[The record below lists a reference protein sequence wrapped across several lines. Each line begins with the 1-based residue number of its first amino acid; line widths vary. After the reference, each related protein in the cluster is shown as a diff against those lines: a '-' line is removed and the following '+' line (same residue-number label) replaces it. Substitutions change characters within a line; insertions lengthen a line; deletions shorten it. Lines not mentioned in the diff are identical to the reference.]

1 MKQYD
6 FRFDTEL
13 IKSFIG
19 KTFTKYKHADFI
31 VTDSVTGILGFEINH
46 QVFELVND
54 YEALDYFGLDGEAT
68 ILSIYKSNWTEVE
81 SRFNNDIKE
90 TYIDEVV
97 QKVILV
103 NDHTFSKNYDM
114 WETKAIVF
122 CFKNFEICFEKQDCW
137 FSMEIEIHKG
147 HNSLNMIDDGKDIL
161 NDFDGNTSVTI
172 ERTIVEIVGN
182 LK

>member
-13 IKSFIG
+13 IKSLIG

-31 VTDSVTGILGFEINH
+31 ITDSVTGIIGFEINH
-46 QVFELVND
+46 QVFELMND

-68 ILSIYKSNWTEVE
+68 ILSISKSNWTEVE
-81 SRFNNDIKE
+81 PRFNNDIKV

-122 CFKNFEICFEKQDCW
+122 CFKNFEICFEKRIVGFQW
-137 FSMEIEIHKG
+137 KLKSI
-147 HNSLNMIDDGKDIL
+147 KDI
-161 NDFDGNTSVTI
+161 I
-172 ERTIVEIVGN
+172 H
-182 LK
+182 

>member
-13 IKSFIG
+13 IKSLIG
-19 KTFTKYKHADFI
+19 KTFLTYKHADFI
-31 VTDSVTGILGFEINH
+31 VTDSVTGIIGFEINH

-90 TYIDEVV
+90 TYIDEAV

-122 CFKNFEICFEKQDCW
+122 CFKNFEICFEKQDYW
-137 FSMEIEIHKG
+137 FSMEIEIHKERDT
-147 HNSLNMIDDGKDIL
+147 LNVIDDGKDIL
-161 NDFDGNTSVTI
+161 NDFDENSSVTI
-172 ERTIVEIVGN
+172 ERTIVEIM
-182 LK
+182 

>member
-19 KTFTKYKHADFI
+19 NTFTKYKHADFI
-31 VTDSVTGILGFEINH
+31 IADSVTGILGFEINQ

-68 ILSIYKSNWTEVE
+68 ILSISQSNWTEVE
-81 SRFNNDIKE
+81 PRFNNDIKE
-90 TYIDEVV
+90 IYINEPV
-97 QKVILV
+97 QKVVLV
-103 NDHTFSKNYDM
+103 NDHTFSENYDM
-114 WETKAIVF
+114 WETKVIVF
-122 CFKNFEICFEKQDCW
+122 YFDGFELCFEKQDCW

-147 HNSLNMIDDGKDIL
+147 HDTLNVIDDGKDIL
-161 NDFDGNTSVTI
+161 NDFDRNTSISI
-172 ERTIVEIVGN
+172 ERTIVEIM
-182 LK
+182 

>member
-6 FRFDTEL
+6 FRFDTKL

-19 KTFTKYKHADFI
+19 KTFTKYKHADFV
-31 VTDSVTGILGFEINH
+31 VTDSVTGILEFEIDQ

-68 ILSIYKSNWTEVE
+68 IFSISASNWTKVE
-81 SRFNNDIKE
+81 SMINDDIKE
-90 TYIDEVV
+90 TYVNALV

-147 HNSLNMIDDGKDIL
+147 HDTLNMIDDGKDIL
-161 NDFDGNTSVTI
+161 NDFDGNPFVSI
-172 ERTIVEIVGN
+172 ERTIVEIV
-182 LK
+182 

>member
-13 IKSFIG
+13 IKSLIG

-31 VTDSVTGILGFEINH
+31 VTDSVKGILGFEINH
-46 QVFELVND
+46 QVFELVNN

-68 ILSIYKSNWTEVE
+68 ILSISTSNWTAVE

-90 TYIDEVV
+90 TYIDEAV

-122 CFKNFEICFEKQDCW
+122 CFENFEICFEKQDCW
-137 FSMEIEIHKG
+137 FSMEIEIHKERDT
-147 HNSLNMIDDGKDIL
+147 LNVIDDGKDIL
-161 NDFDGNTSVTI
+161 NDFDENSSVTI
-172 ERTIVEIVGN
+172 ERTIVEIV
-182 LK
+182 

>member
-13 IKSFIG
+13 IKSLIG
-19 KTFTKYKHADFI
+19 KTFLTYKHADFI
-31 VTDSVTGILGFEINH
+31 VTDSVTGIIGFEINH

-81 SRFNNDIKE
+81 SRFNNVIKE
-90 TYIDEVV
+90 TYIDEAV

-137 FSMEIEIHKG
+137 FSMEIEIHKERDT
-147 HNSLNMIDDGKDIL
+147 LNVIDDGKDIL
-161 NDFDGNTSVTI
+161 NDFDENSSVTI
-172 ERTIVEIVGN
+172 ERTIVEIV
-182 LK
+182 

>member
-13 IKSFIG
+13 IKSLIG

-46 QVFELVND
+46 QVFKLVND

-68 ILSIYKSNWTEVE
+68 ILSISTSNWTEVE

-90 TYIDEVV
+90 TYINALV

-122 CFKNFEICFEKQDCW
+122 CFEKQDCW
-137 FSMEIEIHKG
+137 FLMEIEIHKG
-147 HNSLNMIDDGKDIL
+147 HNSLNMIDDGKGIL
-161 NDFDGNTSVTI
+161 NDFDENPPVTI
-172 ERTIVEIVGN
+172 ERTIVETVGN

>member
-13 IKSFIG
+13 IKSLIG
-19 KTFTKYKHADFI
+19 KTFLTYKHADFI
-31 VTDSVTGILGFEINH
+31 VTDSVTGIIGFEINH

-90 TYIDEVV
+90 TYIDEAG

-137 FSMEIEIHKG
+137 FSMEIEIHKERDT
-147 HNSLNMIDDGKDIL
+147 LNVIDDGKDIL
-161 NDFDGNTSVTI
+161 NDFDENSSVTI
-172 ERTIVEIVGN
+172 ERTIVEIM
-182 LK
+182 

>member
-19 KTFTKYKHADFI
+19 NTFTKYKHADFI
-31 VTDSVTGILGFEINH
+31 IADSVTGILGFEINQ

-54 YEALDYFGLDGEAT
+54 YGALDYFGLDDEAT
-68 ILSIYKSNWTEVE
+68 ILSISKSNWTEVE
-81 SRFNNDIKE
+81 PRFNNDIKE

-97 QKVILV
+97 QKVVLV
-103 NDHTFSKNYDM
+103 NDHTFSENYDM
-114 WETKAIVF
+114 WETKAIIF
-122 CFKNFEICFEKQDCW
+122 CFESLELCFEKQDCW

-147 HNSLNMIDDGKDIL
+147 HDTLNVIDDGKDIL
-161 NDFDGNTSVTI
+161 NNFDRNTSISI
-172 ERTIVEIVGN
+172 ERTIVEIM
-182 LK
+182 

>member
-13 IKSFIG
+13 IKSLIG
-19 KTFTKYKHADFI
+19 KTFLTYKHADFI
-31 VTDSVTGILGFEINH
+31 VTDSVTGIIGFEINH

-54 YEALDYFGLDGEAT
+54 YEVLDYFGLDGEAT

-90 TYIDEVV
+90 TYIDEAV
-97 QKVILV
+97 QKVILI

-137 FSMEIEIHKG
+137 FSMEIEIHKERDT
-147 HNSLNMIDDGKDIL
+147 LNVIDDGKDIL
-161 NDFDGNTSVTI
+161 NDFDENSSVTI
-172 ERTIVEIVGN
+172 ERTIVEIM
-182 LK
+182 

>member
-13 IKSFIG
+13 IKSLIG

-31 VTDSVTGILGFEINH
+31 VTDSVTGIIGFEINH
-46 QVFELVND
+46 QVFELVNN

-68 ILSIYKSNWTEVE
+68 ILSISTSNWTAVE

-114 WETKAIVF
+114 
-122 CFKNFEICFEKQDCW
+122 
-137 FSMEIEIHKG
+137 
-147 HNSLNMIDDGKDIL
+147 
-161 NDFDGNTSVTI
+161 
-172 ERTIVEIVGN
+172 
-182 LK
+182 

>member
-6 FRFDTEL
+6 FMFDTEL
-13 IKSFIG
+13 IKSLIG
-19 KTFTKYKHADFI
+19 KTFLTYKLADFI
-31 VTDSVTGILGFEINH
+31 VTDSVTGIIGFEINH

-90 TYIDEVV
+90 AYIDEAV

-147 HNSLNMIDDGKDIL
+147 HDSLNMIDDGKDIL
-161 NDFDGNTSVTI
+161 NDFDRNTSVTI
-172 ERTIVEIVGN
+172 ERTIVEIM
-182 LK
+182 

>member
-6 FRFDTEL
+6 FKFDTEL

-31 VTDSVTGILGFEINH
+31 VTDSVIGILGFKINH
-46 QVFELVND
+46 QVFKLVND

-68 ILSIYKSNWTEVE
+68 ILSISTSNWTEVE

-90 TYIDEVV
+90 TYINALV

-122 CFKNFEICFEKQDCW
+122 C
-137 FSMEIEIHKG
+137 
-147 HNSLNMIDDGKDIL
+147 
-161 NDFDGNTSVTI
+161 
-172 ERTIVEIVGN
+172 
-182 LK
+182 

>member
-6 FRFDTEL
+6 FKFDTEL

-31 VTDSVTGILGFEINH
+31 VTDSVIGILGFKINH
-46 QVFELVND
+46 QVFKLVND
-54 YEALDYFGLDGEAT
+54 YEA
-68 ILSIYKSNWTEVE
+68 SNWTEVE

-90 TYIDEVV
+90 TYINALV

-122 CFKNFEICFEKQDCW
+122 CFENFEICFEKTGLLVFNGDW
-137 FSMEIEIHKG
+137 
-147 HNSLNMIDDGKDIL
+147 NP
-161 NDFDGNTSVTI
+161 
-172 ERTIVEIVGN
+172 
-182 LK
+182 

>member
-6 FRFDTEL
+6 FRLDTEL
-13 IKSFIG
+13 IKSLIG
-19 KTFTKYKHADFI
+19 KTFTIYKHADFI
-31 VTDSVTGILGFEINH
+31 VTDSVTGILRIEINQ
-46 QVFELVND
+46 QVFELVNN

-68 ILSIYKSNWTEVE
+68 ILSISQSNWTEVE

-90 TYIDEVV
+90 TYVYALV

-122 CFKNFEICFEKQDCW
+122 YFDGFELCFEKQGCW

-147 HNSLNMIDDGKDIL
+147 HDTLNVIDDGKDIL
-161 NDFDGNTSVTI
+161 NNFDRNTSISI
-172 ERTIVEIVGN
+172 ERSIVEIM
-182 LK
+182 

>member
-6 FRFDTEL
+6 FRFDTGL

-19 KTFTKYKHADFI
+19 KTFLIYKHADFI
-31 VTDSVTGILGFEINH
+31 VTDSVTGIIGFEINH

-68 ILSIYKSNWTEVE
+68 ILSISQSNWTEVE
-81 SRFNNDIKE
+81 PRFNNDIKE
-90 TYIDEVV
+90 THIDEVV

-103 NDHTFSKNYDM
+103 NDHTVLKDYDM

-122 CFKNFEICFEKQDCW
+122 YFDGFELCFEKQGCW
-137 FSMEIEIHKG
+137 FSMEIVIHKG
-147 HNSLNMIDDGKDIL
+147 YDTLNVIDDGKDIL
-161 NDFDGNTSVTI
+161 NDFDRSTSISI
-172 ERTIVEIVGN
+172 ERTIVEIM
-182 LK
+182 

>member
-13 IKSFIG
+13 IKSLIG
-19 KTFTKYKHADFI
+19 RTFSTYKHADFI
-31 VTDSVTGILGFEINH
+31 ISDSVTGILEFEINQ

-68 ILSIYKSNWTEVE
+68 ILSISKSNWTEVE
-81 SRFNNDIKE
+81 PRFNNDIKE
-90 TYIDEVV
+90 TYIDKVV

-103 NDHTFSKNYDM
+103 NDHTVLKDYDM
-114 WETKAIVF
+114 WETKAIIF
-122 CFKNFEICFEKQDCW
+122 CFESFELCFEKQDCW

-147 HNSLNMIDDGKDIL
+147 HDTLNMIDDGKDIL
-161 NDFDGNTSVTI
+161 NDFDRNTSILI
-172 ERTIVEIVGN
+172 ERTIVEIM
-182 LK
+182 

>member
-13 IKSFIG
+13 IKSLIG

-31 VTDSVTGILGFEINH
+31 VTDSVTGIIGFEINH
-46 QVFELVND
+46 QVFELVNN

-68 ILSIYKSNWTEVE
+68 ILSISTSNWTAVE

-90 TYIDEVV
+90 TYIDEAV

-114 WETKAIVF
+114 WETKLLSSALKILKSVLKNRIVGF
-122 CFKNFEICFEKQDCW
+122 QWKLKSI
-137 FSMEIEIHKG
+137 
-147 HNSLNMIDDGKDIL
+147 KDI
-161 NDFDGNTSVTI
+161 I
-172 ERTIVEIVGN
+172 H
-182 LK
+182 

>member
-13 IKSFIG
+13 IKSLIG
-19 KTFTKYKHADFI
+19 KTFLTYKHADFI
-31 VTDSVTGILGFEINH
+31 VTDSVTGIIGFEINH
-46 QVFELVND
+46 QVFELVDD

-90 TYIDEVV
+90 TYIDEAV

-122 CFKNFEICFEKQDCW
+122 CFKDFEICFEKQDCW
-137 FSMEIEIHKG
+137 FSMEIEIHKERDT
-147 HNSLNMIDDGKDIL
+147 LNVIDDGKDIL
-161 NDFDGNTSVTI
+161 NDFDENSSVTI
-172 ERTIVEIVGN
+172 ERTIVEIM
-182 LK
+182 

>member
-6 FRFDTEL
+6 FRFETEL

-19 KTFTKYKHADFI
+19 NTFTKYKHADFI
-31 VTDSVTGILGFEINH
+31 IADSVTGILGFEINQ

-68 ILSIYKSNWTEVE
+68 ILSISQSNWTEVE
-81 SRFNNDIKE
+81 PRFNNDIKE

-103 NDHTFSKNYDM
+103 NNHTVLKDYDM

-122 CFKNFEICFEKQDCW
+122 YFDGFELGFEKQGCW
-137 FSMEIEIHKG
+137 FSMEIVIHKG
-147 HNSLNMIDDGKDIL
+147 HDTLNMIDDGKDIL
-161 NDFDGNTSVTI
+161 NNFDRNTSISI
-172 ERTIVEIVGN
+172 ERSIVEIM
-182 LK
+182 

>member
-13 IKSFIG
+13 IKSLIG
-19 KTFTKYKHADFI
+19 KTFLTYKHADFI
-31 VTDSVTGILGFEINH
+31 VTDSVTGIIGFEINH

-54 YEALDYFGLDGEAT
+54 YEVLDYFGVDGEAT

-90 TYIDEVV
+90 TYIDEAV
-97 QKVILV
+97 QKVILI

-137 FSMEIEIHKG
+137 FSMEIEIHKERDT
-147 HNSLNMIDDGKDIL
+147 LNVIDDGKDIL
-161 NDFDGNTSVTI
+161 NDFDENSSVTI
-172 ERTIVEIVGN
+172 ERTIVEIM
-182 LK
+182 

>member
-6 FRFDTEL
+6 FRLDTEL
-13 IKSFIG
+13 IKSLIG
-19 KTFTKYKHADFI
+19 KTFLTYKHADFI
-31 VTDSVTGILGFEINH
+31 VTDSVTGIIGFEINH

-90 TYIDEVV
+90 TYIDEAV

-137 FSMEIEIHKG
+137 FSMEIEIHKERDT
-147 HNSLNMIDDGKDIL
+147 LNVIDDGKDIL
-161 NDFDGNTSVTI
+161 NDFDENSSVTI
-172 ERTIVEIVGN
+172 ERTIVEIM
-182 LK
+182 

>member
-19 KTFTKYKHADFI
+19 NTFTKYKHADFI
-31 VTDSVTGILGFEINH
+31 IADSVTGILGFEINQ

-54 YEALDYFGLDGEAT
+54 FEALDYFGLDGEAT
-68 ILSIYKSNWTEVE
+68 ILSISKSNWTEVE
-81 SRFNNDIKE
+81 PRFNNDIKE

-103 NDHTFSKNYDM
+103 NDHIVLKDYDM
-114 WETKAIVF
+114 WETKAIIF
-122 CFKNFEICFEKQDCW
+122 CFESFELCFEKQDCW

-147 HNSLNMIDDGKDIL
+147 HDTLNMIDDGKDIL
-161 NDFDGNTSVTI
+161 NDFDENSSATI
-172 ERTIVEIVGN
+172 ERTIVEIV
-182 LK
+182 